1 MALAAESTLGSALEA
16 VDVTLKDDDVLYA
29 KHILD
34 AERHRER
41 AQAMARAEHQARSV
55 ENAYKRSVHDAMV
68 QYERECAQL
77 KKTMV
82 DDILAE
88 LKLLRDN
95 RDGVS
100 LVRKGLARS
109 ARSSRANVTYTEE
122 PDIDGV
128 QTLAIIRTIN
138 LSVTSPSPSDNDD
151 DMDSRGAAA
160 VDSADVVMAAPAT
173 PPPATSSFS
182 CTTLFSSNFV
192 QRVLSASVLAPSVI
206 YFIYTGSNTAV
217 LTLGAAVVSIC
228 LFEFS
233 WLSLRIQH
241 RGLSNYL
248 AHLDAHPLDDP
259 MSFATAAQNT
269 AFARPFNESYCAVS
283 AVTRC
288 VFSYTSS
295 NATTKVAWRE
305 WIVAGTLSI
314 LFAAS
319 ATGVVYALML
329 AQSVHEP
336 IFLVHVGASALI
348 AGVCAG
354 LTPTSFDAAVLLV
367 QVVAFSMAHAHV
379 VSAAATICL
388 DLVGLLYIP
397 ITFRMLMSELGYT
410 PSGQEIAIRYL
421 FIVWGCDTGAY
432 VTGKLLTKCKYKFSR
447 RSKLAPLISPNK
459 DVEGTVGGVALAVVA
474 SCVANAGFV
483 VDTTGSAYGEYIHSQ
498 LDSAMAHWQLAVFAL
513 VGACMLDRVDGHIF
527 MSAILVIFHRAMFPS
542 LYECDNKYKIA
553 NDMVF
558 LSNKDQL

>member
-16 VDVTLKDDDVLYA
+16 VDITLKDDDVLYA

-109 ARSSRANVTYTEE
+109 ARST
-122 PDIDGV
+122 
-128 QTLAIIRTIN
+128 
-138 LSVTSPSPSDNDD
+138 
-151 DMDSRGAAA
+151 
-160 VDSADVVMAAPAT
+160 
-173 PPPATSSFS
+173 
-182 CTTLFSSNFV
+182 
-192 QRVLSASVLAPSVI
+192 
-206 YFIYTGSNTAV
+206 
-217 LTLGAAVVSIC
+217 
-228 LFEFS
+228 
-233 WLSLRIQH
+233 
-241 RGLSNYL
+241 
-248 AHLDAHPLDDP
+248 
-259 MSFATAAQNT
+259 
-269 AFARPFNESYCAVS
+269 
-283 AVTRC
+283 
-288 VFSYTSS
+288 
-295 NATTKVAWRE
+295 
-305 WIVAGTLSI
+305 GTLSI

-319 ATGVVYALML
+319 AMGVVYALML
-329 AQSVHEP
+329 ARSVHEP
-336 IFLVHVGASALI
+336 IFLIHVGASALI

-367 QVVAFSMAHAHV
+367 QVVAFSMAVLNSRFCSGRPNTNCFLLLDSATAMSIVFVPMAVLRMHQHAHV
-379 VSAAATICL
+379 VSAAICL

-410 PSGQEIAIRYL
+410 PSGQEIAMRYL

-432 VTGKLLTKCKYKFSR
+432 VTGKLLTKRKYKFSR
-447 RSKLAPLISPNK
+447 RSKLAPLISPKK
-459 DVEGTVGGVALAVVA
+459 DVEGTVGGVALAVAA

-483 VDTTGSAYGEYIHSQ
+483 VDRQRACWIEWTGLSSCRP
-498 LDSAMAHWQLAVFAL
+498 SWPFFTAH
-513 VGACMLDRVDGHIF
+513 
-527 MSAILVIFHRAMFPS
+527 MFPS
-542 LYECDNKYKIA
+542 LYEFDKKYKIA

-558 LSNKDQL
+558 LSNKDQLWLLEAISRGLAKSP

>member
-16 VDVTLKDDDVLYA
+16 VDITLKDDDVLYA

-122 PDIDGV
+122 PDIDSV
-128 QTLAIIRTIN
+128 QTLASSSAAEFTTIN

-151 DMDSRGAAA
+151 DMDTRDAAA

-182 CTTLFSSNFV
+182 CMTLFSSNFV
-192 QRVLSASVLAPSVI
+192 PRVLSASVLAPSVI

-217 LTLGAAVVSIC
+217 LTLGAAVVSIS

-233 WLSLRIQH
+233 WLSL
-241 RGLSNYL
+241 
-248 AHLDAHPLDDP
+248 P
-259 MSFATAAQNT
+259 
-269 AFARPFNESYCAVS
+269 
-283 AVTRC
+283 
-288 VFSYTSS
+288 
-295 NATTKVAWRE
+295 
-305 WIVAGTLSI
+305 GTLSI

-319 ATGVVYALML
+319 AMGVVYALML
-329 AQSVHEP
+329 ARSVHEP
-336 IFLVHVGASALI
+336 IFLIHVGASALI

-367 QVVAFSMAHAHV
+367 QVVAFSMAVLNSRFCRGRPNTNCFLLLDSATAMSIVFVPMAVLRMHQHAHV
-379 VSAAATICL
+379 VSAAICL

-410 PSGQEIAIRYL
+410 PSGQEIAMRYL

-432 VTGKLLTKCKYKFSR
+432 VTGKLLTKRKYKFSR
-447 RSKLAPLISPNK
+447 RSKLAPLISPKK
-459 DVEGTVGGVALAVVA
+459 DVEGTVGGVALAVAA

-483 VDTTGSAYGEYIHSQ
+483 VDRQ
-498 LDSAMAHWQLAVFAL
+498 
-513 VGACMLDRVDGHIF
+513 R
-527 MSAILVIFHRAMFPS
+527 
-542 LYECDNKYKIA
+542 YKIA

-558 LSNKDQL
+558 LSNKDQLWLLEAISRGLAKSP